1 MIEVFVCGMLDIGN
15 PKCIYQKCPGRQ
27 KPPNASTAEMDFPS
41 PPTSP
46 FAGST
51 EIDILSS

>member
-1 MIEVFVCGMLDIGN
+1 MLDIGN
-15 PKCIYQKCPGRQ
+15 PKCIYQTCQGRQ

-46 FAGST
+46 FAGCT